1 MKKRILT
8 TAAIGSALM
17 VGIPFLSIFVMGTG
31 PETFRIGEVIGYS
44 TIIIAMALIFFAIR
58 SFRDEE
64 NAGLLSFGEGMK
76 IGTAIAALGGLAFG
90 LYNLLYVLVIDPDFT
105 EKYLA
110 YTSGLEAG
118 SPEVAAKVAEMKEA
132 YGFWMT
138 VEGQTITMFMTVFLI
153 GFIITVISSLIL
165 QNKKTQNLQSQLA

>member
-1 MKKRILT
+1 MKKRIFK

-17 VGIPFLSIFVMGTG
+17 VGIPLLSLIFIGTG
-31 PETFRIGEVIGYS
+31 PESFTIGEVIGYS
-44 TIIIAMALIFFAIR
+44 TIFIAMALIFFAIR
-58 SFRDEE
+58 SFRDDE
-64 NAGLLSFGEGMK
+64 NGGLLSFGEGMK

-110 YTSGLEAG
+110 YTSGLETG
-118 SPEVAAKVAEMKEA
+118 SPEVAAKVVEMKEA

-138 VEGQTITMFMTVFLI
+138 VEGQTVTMFMTVFLI
-153 GFIITVISSLIL
+153 GFIITVISSIIL
-165 QNKKTQNLQSQLA
+165 QNKKVQNLETNLA